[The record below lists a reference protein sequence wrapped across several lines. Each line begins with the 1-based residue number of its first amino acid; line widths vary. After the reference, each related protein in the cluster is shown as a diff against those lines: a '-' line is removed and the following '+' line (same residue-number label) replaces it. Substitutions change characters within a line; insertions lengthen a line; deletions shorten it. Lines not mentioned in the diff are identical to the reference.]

1 MFNVIRFY
9 ILRFQATSKPGMCF
23 AERCRTRVMQ
33 LPRDVLICD
42 YLQDENNGCIS
53 IPETK
58 LVEGTS
64 RVSGISYYK
73 DMEGARRVL
82 MRLNQLM
89 MAH

>member
-42 YLQDENNGCIS
+42 YLKGDAFGVGRVT
-53 IPETK
+53 IP
-58 LVEGTS
+58 
-64 RVSGISYYK
+64 GIWCPLCVWYF
-73 DMEGARRVL
+73 V
-82 MRLNQLM
+82 
-89 MAH
+89 

>member
-42 YLQDENNGCIS
+42 YLKGFNFEPLPQLIHIFSSCSLDCDAFGVGRVT
-53 IPETK
+53 IP
-58 LVEGTS
+58 
-64 RVSGISYYK
+64 GIWCPLCVWYF
-73 DMEGARRVL
+73 V
-82 MRLNQLM
+82 
-89 MAH
+89 